1 MKYKTL
7 DWIGRIPLCVLPWM
21 FHAIFYP
28 PMSLTIAIIAL
39 ILVGIQFA
47 AIGTCLYLGKPK
59 ESHEEAKG

>member
-1 MKYKTL
+1 
-7 DWIGRIPLCVLPWM
+7 M

-59 ESHEEAKG
+59 DSHEEAKG